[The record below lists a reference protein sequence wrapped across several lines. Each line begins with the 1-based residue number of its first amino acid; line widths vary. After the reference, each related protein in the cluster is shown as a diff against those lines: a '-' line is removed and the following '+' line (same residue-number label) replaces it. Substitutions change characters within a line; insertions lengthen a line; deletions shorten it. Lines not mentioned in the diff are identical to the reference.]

1 MNLLGFENKTCP
13 SCGKLH
19 YHNIKDIIIEKNA
32 ISKVSHIL
40 KNMGATKVFVLADIN
55 TFAAAGEKVKKQLE
69 DNNIPYSE
77 YVFPSSALEP
87 DEAAV
92 GSAVM
97 HYDYS
102 CDAVISIG
110 SGVINDIGKILSAT
124 AKVPYIIVATA
135 PSMDGYASSTSSMI
149 LDGLKVTLPSK
160 CADVIIGDTDILKN
174 APLHMLKAG
183 LGDMLAKYISICE
196 WRIANLICGE
206 YYCEAVAA
214 LVRDALKKCVEN
226 ADGLLRCDEAAVKA
240 VFEGLV
246 IGGVAMTYA
255 GLSRPA
261 SGVEHYFS
269 HVWDMRSLE
278 FNKKA
283 DLHGIQ
289 CANGTLLA
297 LNLYNALK
305 NIPFSREKAVNYVKN
320 FNFQSWCESLSA
332 FIGKG
337 SAAMIAAEEND
348 KKYDIPKHNERI
360 DIIINNRDKIL
371 SIIDEELPDIKWF
384 EKLFARLDFPSDFI
398 ETDTL
403 PLAFKATKDIRY
415 KYVLS
420 HLAWDL
426 GVIDELAEKLLLI

>member
-1 MNLLGFENKTCP
+1 MNLPGIENKICP
-13 SCGKLH
+13 SCGKRH

-32 ISKVSHIL
+32 VAKLSYIL
-40 KNMGATKVFVLADIN
+40 KNMGVTKVFVLADIN
-55 TFAAAGEKVKKQLE
+55 TFAAAGEKVNNQLE
-69 DNNIPYSE
+69 SNDISYSE
-77 YVFPSSALEP
+77 YIYQNSALEP

-102 CDAVISIG
+102 CDAVISMG

-124 AKVPYIIVATA
+124 AKVPYIIIATA

-149 LDGLKVTLPSK
+149 SEGLKVTLPSK
-160 CADVIIGDTDILKN
+160 CADVIIGDIDILKN
-174 APLHMLKAG
+174 APLNMLKAG

-206 YYCEAVAA
+206 YYCESVAT

-226 ADGLLRCDEAAVKA
+226 ANGLLSRDEKSVKA

-246 IGGVAMTYA
+246 IGGIAMTYA

-289 CANGTLLA
+289 CAYGTLFA
-297 LNLYNALK
+297 LKLYNRLK
-305 NIPFSREKAVNYVKN
+305 TMPFNREKAINYVKN
-320 FNFQSWCESLSA
+320 FDFYNWCETLSA

-337 SAAMIAAEEND
+337 SAAMIAAEKNN
-348 KKYDIPKHNERI
+348 KKYDIAKHNERI

-371 SIIDEELPDIKWF
+371 SIIEEELPDIKWF
-384 EKLFARLDFPSDFI
+384 EKLFARLNFSSDFI
-398 ETDTL
+398 EDDTL
-403 PLAFKATKDIRY
+403 SLAFKATKDIRY

-426 GVIDELAEKLLLI
+426 GVIDEIGEGL